1 MFFRKAL
8 VRIRK
13 EYNTNRT
20 KLFIY
25 SGLATL
31 AAIIIGALLDTLL
44 PFESWAN
51 IIRSFVLIPSAVSI
65 FVFGYS
71 ISLLLHYRKI
81 QQNPEWTPFR
91 MRMSPTWRNRFSIVI
106 GALMFVLI
114 YANGFSVGY
123 TFISSVFVAIT
134 IGLFAFMRTTQAEKA
149 RSEFDIP
156 DARDINYDKKF
167 NELTKTREA
176 EKEKARKEKMK
187 QRKEKLIGKKEDE

>member
-13 EYNTNRT
+13 EYNTNKK
-20 KLFIY
+20 KLFLY
-25 SGLATL
+25 SGSATII
-31 AAIIIGALLDTLL
+31 AIIIGALLDALL

-51 IIRSFVLIPSAVSI
+51 VIRSLVLIPSSISI

-71 ISLLLHYRKI
+71 ISLMLHYRKI
-81 QQNPEWTPFR
+81 DQDPEWTPFR
-91 MRMSPTWRNRFSIVI
+91 MRMSPTWRNRISIVI

-114 YANGFSVGY
+114 YANGFSIGY
-123 TFISSVFVAIT
+123 TFISSTFVAIA

-149 RSEFDIP
+149 RNEFDIP
-156 DARDINYDKKF
+156 DARDVNYDKKF

-176 EKEKARKEKMK
+176 EKEKAKKEKMK
-187 QRKEKLIGKKEDE
+187 QRKEKLTGKKEDE